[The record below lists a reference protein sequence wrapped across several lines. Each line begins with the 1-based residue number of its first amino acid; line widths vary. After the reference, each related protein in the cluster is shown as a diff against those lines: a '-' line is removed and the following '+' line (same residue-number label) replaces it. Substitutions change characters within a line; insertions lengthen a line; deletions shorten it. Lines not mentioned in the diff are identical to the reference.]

1 MNIQR
6 YKYYILPILV
16 MIVTTAVGQQKKLL
30 KAEYEFEQ
38 KNYTKAEKL
47 FSKALL
53 SAGIDEKPDLLMKI
67 AECNENMN
75 QYEKAIEYYEQYVI
89 LSKNPAYDPVFHLGT
104 LYLKTAQITKAKAQ
118 FENLLL
124 QKPDNKEL
132 GRMLASCDFARNE
145 LQKTDL
151 PAIINQEAINS
162 EQSEFGLAWLNDYLV
177 FASKRLGNDFSSI
190 HGRTNQGFSNMYMAT
205 LDPMYNL
212 YSNPVELKGEANSQY
227 NDGTFAFDKNTNTA
241 YFTQCKKVP
250 ERCQIYKGKY
260 ENEEIIDVSVLSFSN
275 KENNF
280 AHPSIS
286 ADGQTLYFVSD
297 MPGGFGGEDIWK
309 ANITSSGSLENI
321 QNLGDKINTEK
332 DEMFPYIY
340 KNNIL
345 FFSSEGHVG
354 MGGLDIFYSEID
366 QGVFSKPTN
375 LGAPINSTSDDF
387 SILLHQDGVGGM
399 FCSNRENEEK
409 SDDIFSFS
417 HNLFSSNLTG
427 TVNDSLKLM
436 PVSQAKIS
444 YKTNSET
451 EQIVSSDSQ
460 GKFILP
466 MASHPNCG
474 ATHKIVVEKSGY
486 RTKTIDVACNYED
499 ELIVL
504 LSGGLHNNT
513 LIGTVRDRNTDKPL
527 DKALLVVTS
536 VKGFQDTVYS
546 TPEGI
551 WRSENISPNDYY
563 NVRASKSGYLSESKN
578 ILLSEEI
585 APGIISA
592 NNGIDTDFKLY
603 PIELKKEFR
612 IDNIYYE
619 FDKSTL
625 TDDSKIELGNLV
637 NILTENPSITI
648 QVNSHTDARGS
659 DSYNQR
665 LSDERGK
672 SVVTFLI
679 HQGIAND
686 RLFSKGFGESALV
699 VKNAKTDEEHQ
710 LNRRTTFEILG
721 TAYNAEI
728 INEGLEKEKVL
739 ADKYK
744 NQNTS
749 VSNHLKIDKPQSTKI
764 TGKYGVQVHATS
776 KPVDVDIEMKQI
788 ADLIEKYGLKTVRI
802 NNMYKYQLG
811 PVGDRDDAN
820 QLKKVLGERGYGDCF
835 LIVMEQ

>member
-1 MNIQR
+1 MFITS
-6 YKYYILPILV
+6 V
-16 MIVTTAVGQQKKLL
+16 AGQQKKLQ

-38 KNYTKAEKL
+38 KNYAKAEKL
-47 FSKALL
+47 FTKTLL
-53 SAGIDEKPDLLMKI
+53 VAGIDEKPDLLMKI

-75 QYEKAIEYYEQYVI
+75 QYEKAIEYFEQYLI
-89 LSKNPAYDPVFHLGT
+89 QTKNPAYNAVFHIGA

-124 QKPDNKEL
+124 QKPDSKEL

-205 LDPMYNL
+205 LDPVYHL

-260 ENEEIIDVSVLSFSN
+260 KDEEIIDVSVLSFSN

-280 AHPSIS
+280 AHPSVS
-286 ADGQTLYFVSD
+286 DDGKTLYFVSD

-309 ANITSSGSLENI
+309 ANITPSGTLENI
-321 QNLGDKINTEK
+321 QNLGSKINTEK

-340 KNNIL
+340 KNHIL
-345 FFSSEGHVG
+345 FFSSEGHIG
-354 MGGLDIFYSEID
+354 MGGLDIFYSEIE

-387 SILLHQDGVGGM
+387 SILLYPDGVGGV

-417 HNLFSSNLTG
+417 HNLFSSNLKG
-427 TVNDSLKLM
+427 TVNDSLKLT
-436 PVSQAKIS
+436 PVAQAKIS
-444 YKTNSET
+444 YQTNSET
-451 EQIVSSDSQ
+451 KQIVSSDSR
-460 GKFILP
+460 GKFVLP
-466 MASHPNCG
+466 LASHPNCG
-474 ATHKIVVEKSGY
+474 AIHKIVIEKSGY

-513 LIGTVRDRNTDKPL
+513 LTGTVSDRNTDQPL
-527 DKALLVVTS
+527 DKATLIVSS
-536 VKGFQDTVYS
+536 VKGFRDTVYS

-563 NVRASKSGYLSESKN
+563 NVRASKPGYLSESKN

-592 NNGIDTDFKLY
+592 NNGIDTDFRLY
-603 PIELKKEFR
+603 PVELKKEFR
-612 IDNIYYE
+612 LDNIYYE

-679 HQGIAND
+679 HQGIANG

-721 TAYNAEI
+721 TAYNSEI
-728 INEGLEKEKVL
+728 INDGLEKEKVL
-739 ADKYK
+739 ADRYK

-749 VSNHLKIDKPQSTKI
+749 VSNHTSPDKVQPAKI

-776 KPVDVDIEMKQI
+776 KPVDVAVEMKEI
-788 ADLIEKYGLKTVRI
+788 ADLIEKYGLKTVHI

-811 PVGDRDDAN
+811 PVGDREDAN